1 MWEYEYNDE
10 LKHYGVLGMRWGV
23 RRSAAKL
30 RAKSSRLDRKNEKLQ
45 NKYVKTNMK
54 AANKRNKM
62 YGLFTSKEKA
72 ERLEFEASKLE
83 ARGKKY
89 LAKMMKNEEKKSV
102 FDNTAKALES
112 GKVLAGN
119 KFVMK
124 YEQETI
130 KRQLD

>member
-1 MWEYEYNDE
+1 MWEYGYPDE

-30 RAKSSRLDRKNEKLQ
+30 RAKSSRLERKNEKLQ
-45 NKYVKTNMK
+45 NKYVKQNMK
-54 AANKRNKM
+54 AAKKRNKM
-62 YGLFTSKEKA
+62 YGRFTSKDKA
-72 ERLEFEASKLE
+72 EKLDFKAGKLE

-89 LAKMMKNEEKKSV
+89 LAKMMKNEQKKSV

-119 KFVMK
+119 RFVMK
-124 YEQETI
+124 YEQAKI
-130 KRQLD
+130 KQQLD